1 MLGAKFTALALQD
14 VAAIQGLMDARHASL
29 RTPRQLARFLCGIT
43 SPATS
48 RERLTRTGAFG
59 MLDKVPFADVLA
71 QTESMR

>member
-1 MLGAKFTALALQD
+1 MPAISVED

-29 RTPRQLARFLCGIT
+29 RSPRQLARFLCGIT

-48 RERLTRTGAFG
+48 RERLTRNDAFG